1 MGSSGAGGGSEQGE
15 PTSDKLSLG
24 FSVYTTNMNSCSSL
38 KKQQEAAA
46 VLALTK
52 DCRTQQGPEP
62 TADSRYD
69 STNAC
74 PTAGSRSVEASADK
88 LLAV

>member
-1 MGSSGAGGGSEQGE
+1 M
-15 PTSDKLSLG
+15 
-24 FSVYTTNMNSCSSL
+24 
-38 KKQQEAAA
+38 
-46 VLALTK
+46 LALTK
-52 DCRTQQGPEP
+52 DCRTQQDSEP